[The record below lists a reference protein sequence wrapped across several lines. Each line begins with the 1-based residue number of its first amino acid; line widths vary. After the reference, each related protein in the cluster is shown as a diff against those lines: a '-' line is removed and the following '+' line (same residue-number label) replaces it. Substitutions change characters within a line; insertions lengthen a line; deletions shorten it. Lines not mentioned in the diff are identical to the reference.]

1 MHVGVCRLTLQLAD
15 SQSLKAKRQVVRS
28 LVERLRR
35 RFNAAV
41 AEVEEQDTWQ
51 TAVIGIAVVSNQAAH
66 ADRQIA
72 TIVHEIEATRLDA
85 VVVDQ
90 QVEIIPL

>member
-1 MHVGVCRLTLQLAD
+1 MHVGVCRLTLQLAE
-15 SQSLKAKRQVVRS
+15 SHSLKAKRQVVRS
-28 LVERLRR
+28 LVDRLRR

-51 TAVIGIAVVSNQAAH
+51 AAVIGIAVVSNQAAH
-66 ADRQIA
+66 ADHQIA
-72 TIVHEIEATRLDA
+72 TIVQEIEASRLDA
-85 VVVDQ
+85 MVVDQ